1 MDRYG
6 KLRCCFCENA
16 EKIGVLFL
24 YYYIFFPQ
32 RSQSYIFS
40 SCCTILTIVMIL
52 PSFLCFT
59 KSWAKGRRKAAVDC
73 RRQHKKA
80 AWPPENAARTC
91 KNLPPATFCTS
102 EQQLFPTFCK
112 VQKVGQKNFVTFLRK
127 VCPCR
132 DSTLRV
138 LFRRA
143 SRGKRQKRTPFASFF
158 ALPIGS
164 FIR

>member
-1 MDRYG
+1 M
-6 KLRCCFCENA
+6 LFCEND

-59 KSWAKGRRKAAVDC
+59 KSWAKGRRKAAVGC

-80 AWPPENAARTC
+80 AWPPENAAPTC
-91 KNLPPATFCTS
+91 KKLPVASFCTS
-102 EQQLFPTFCK
+102 EQK
-112 VQKVGQKNFVTFLRK
+112 VR
-127 VCPCR
+127 PCR

-143 SRGKRQKRTPFASFF
+143 SRGKSIKKGRLPRPFLM
-158 ALPIGS
+158 LPIGYAS
-164 FIR
+164 ISALPSALQMIFRGQASAHAPQEVHFS